1 MSSVL
6 KWLLSRFPYYSNA
19 LLASVF
25 KISQENLQMKFLVN
39 KKNRVVFL
47 LSANR
52 VILVIKNEVQMNSA
66 VLKRT
71 WLFSLTTSIIPRVAL
86 TYPDTRIQPNTKP
99 CISTEKEICRC
110 FSSCFA
116 NWCLTQT
123 ARRDEYVVW
132 MKNLLWNRETVHQA
146 IKIFLYLGTSVSLKN
161 VWSCESLSVPYSM
174 RVWRAKSEI
183 LSMGVCMRDTVRW
196 AARLAVY
203 VALMIITANQK
214 TDTVTLPDHDLGCSA
229 PCRTYAFHDD
239 QTELLKLRVSASLIT
254 SGLSWRGSKWK
265 QRLYSE

>member
-1 MSSVL
+1 MS
-6 KWLLSRFPYYSNA
+6 LLHTLTPEYNQRLN
-19 LLASVF
+19 LAS
-25 KISQENLQMKFLVN
+25 LL
-39 KKNRVVFL
+39 KKKVVVVFL
-47 LSANR
+47 HLLRIKVWFDTNR
-52 VILVIKNEVQMNSA
+52 PTWQIHRLNEEFTVKSRNR
-66 VLKRT
+66 LLREKR
-71 WLFSLTTSIIPRVAL
+71 
-86 TYPDTRIQPNTKP
+86 K
-99 CISTEKEICRC
+99 
-110 FSSCFA
+110 
-116 NWCLTQT
+116 
-123 ARRDEYVVW
+123 
-132 MKNLLWNRETVHQA
+132 VHQV

-239 QTELLKLRVSASLIT
+239 QTELLKLRVSASLMT
-254 SGLSWRGSKWK
+254 SGLSWSGSKWK
-265 QRLYSE
+265 QRYIPNYYSNKF